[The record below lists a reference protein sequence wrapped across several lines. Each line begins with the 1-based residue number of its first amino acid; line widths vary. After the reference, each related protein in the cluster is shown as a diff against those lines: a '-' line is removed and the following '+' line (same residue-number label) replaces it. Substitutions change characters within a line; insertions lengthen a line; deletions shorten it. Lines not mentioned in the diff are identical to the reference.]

1 MKAVFMATATTAA
14 LLLPAVAEAK
24 TGSIYD
30 ITFAKGSEKVTFTGD
45 AADCAQFAVCGYDG
59 TVEYTIGGKPKGKI
73 VLTRTRAGR
82 VDASARYST
91 SGVTESSV
99 TPPADGT
106 ACSDTVARK
115 NDVFSLTSSGPKLQS
130 LLLAYHD
137 GASQDYLETTC
148 PGPTEADVRAADALP
163 EGIFR
168 SKDFF
173 RGKKPK
179 LSLGGSTPF
188 TRSGFR
194 STIEWSLEF
203 KAKQRACSPRCKL
216 PAG

>member
-1 MKAVFMATATTAA
+1 MLLIPAA
-14 LLLPAVAEAK
+14 ADAK

-30 ITFAKGSEKVTFTGD
+30 VTFAKGFQKVTFTGD

-59 TVEYTIGGKPKGKI
+59 TVEYTIGGKPKGTI
-73 VLTRTRAGR
+73 VLTRTKAGK
-82 VDASARYST
+82 VDGSASYSSAGGT
-91 SGVTESSV
+91 TVSSV
-99 TPPADGT
+99 TPPADGS
-106 ACSDTVARK
+106 ACSDTVVRK
-115 NDVFSLTSSGPKLQS
+115 NDVFSLTSSGSKFQS

-137 GASQDYLETTC
+137 GATTDYLETTC

-163 EGIFR
+163 EGLFR
-168 SKDFF
+168 AKDFF
-173 RGKKPK
+173 RGKKPR

-194 STIEWSLEF
+194 STIEWSLDF

-216 PAG
+216 PTR